1 MVEIKP
7 DEISAILRQQLT
19 NFNASADLEEV
30 GTVLQVGDGIARVY
44 GLNSVRQ
51 GELVEFVENGVKA
64 IALNLEEDNVGV
76 VLMGDSGTIKEGA
89 QVRRTGK
96 IASINVGEGM
106 VGRVVN
112 TLGEPIDG
120 KGPITGELF
129 EMPLERKAPGVIF
142 REPVKEPLQT
152 GIKAIDAMIPIG
164 RGQRE
169 LVIGDRQ
176 TGKTAICIDT
186 IINQKEFYDAGQPV
200 YCIYVAI
207 GQKASTVA
215 GVMKTLEE
223 NGAMAYTTIVAAS
236 ASDPAPLQFYAPF
249 AGAAIGEFFRDTG
262 RPALVVYDDLSKQAV
277 AYREVSL
284 LLRRPPGREA
294 YPGDVFYLHSR
305 LLERAAKVIN
315 DDNIAKDMNDLP
327 ESLKGKVKG
336 GGSLTALPIIET
348 QAGDVSAYIP
358 TNVISITDGQ
368 IFLESNLFLAGI
380 RPAINVGISVSR
392 VGGNAQI
399 KSMKKVAGTLKLD
412 QALYREMEAFSKFG
426 GDLDAATK
434 TVLDKGSRNVEILKQ
449 AQYSPM
455 SVEKQV
461 AIIYLGTNN
470 LIQQVPVKSVKEFE
484 ETFLREMDSKLPD
497 VLAEFKKGQLNE
509 ASIEKMV
516 KLAKDLIPQFK
527 N

>member
-7 DEISAILRQQLT
+7 DEISAILRQQLS
-19 NFNASADLEEV
+19 NANTEASLEEV

-44 GLNSVRQ
+44 GLTGVRQ
-51 GELVEFVENGVKA
+51 GELVSFENGVKA

-76 VLMGDSGTIKEGA
+76 VLMGDSAGIKEGA
-89 QVRRTGK
+89 TVRRTGQ
-96 IASINVGEGM
+96 IASIKVGEGM

-120 KGPITGELF
+120 KGPIAGELY
-129 EMPLERKAPGVIF
+129 EMPLERKAPGVVF

-176 TGKTAICIDT
+176 TGKSAICIDA
-186 IINQKEFYDAGQPV
+186 IINQKEFYEAGKPV

-215 GVMKTLEE
+215 QVMKTLED
-223 NGAMAYTTIVAAS
+223 NGALPYTIIVSAA
-236 ASDPAPLQFYAPF
+236 AADPAPLQFFAPF

-315 DDNIAKDMNDLP
+315 NDALAKTMNDLP
-327 ESLKGKVKG
+327 ESIKHLVKG

-368 IFLESNLFLAGI
+368 IFLESNLFNAGI

-412 QALYREMEAFSKFG
+412 QALYRELEAFSKFG

-434 TVLDKGSRNVEILKQ
+434 SVIDKGARNVEILKQ
-449 AQYSPM
+449 AQYTPFT
-455 SVEKQV
+455 VEKQV
-461 AIIYLGTNN
+461 AIIYLGTQG
-470 LIQQVPVKSVKEFE
+470 LLREVAVKNVKEFE
-484 ETFLREMDSKLPD
+484 AHFLMEMENKLPE
-497 VLAEFKKGQLNE
+497 VLAAFKKGDLPEDGLN
-509 ASIEKMV
+509 KMV
-516 KLAKDLIPQFK
+516 ELAKGLMPQYK
-527 N
+527 